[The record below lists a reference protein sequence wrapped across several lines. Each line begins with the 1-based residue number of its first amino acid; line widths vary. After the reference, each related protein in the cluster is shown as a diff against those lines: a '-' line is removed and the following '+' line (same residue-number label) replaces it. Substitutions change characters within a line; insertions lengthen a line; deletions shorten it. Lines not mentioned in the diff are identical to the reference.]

1 MAIIDRSKKKFVVDR
16 NSDISIGIDLPF
28 RLSNVSG
35 SGYFSQTSTTSD
47 AIKNN
52 IKNLINTERGERL
65 LQPTLGIAL
74 KKYLFE
80 QINNDTVTA
89 IQTDISAAFDKW
101 LPFVNIKDI
110 LVDFAETDNSI
121 ANRISVSITFFINRD
136 PNSLDSVH
144 IEIGG

>member
-1 MAIIDRSKKKFVVDR
+1 M
-16 NSDISIGIDLPF
+16 
-28 RLSNVSG
+28 
-35 SGYFSQTSTTSD
+35 
-47 AIKNN
+47 
-52 IKNLINTERGERL
+52 
-65 LQPTLGIAL
+65 GIAL

>member
-1 MAIIDRSKKKFVVDR
+1 MAIIDKSKKKFVVDR

>member
-1 MAIIDRSKKKFVVDR
+1 MAIIDKSKKKFVVDR

-101 LPFVNIKDI
+101 LPFVNIQDI